1 MTELS
6 GPSFVTLLVENLETS
21 RAFYRD
27 KIGLKE
33 SAEKRPNA
41 QAFDTKP
48 CGLAL
53 RQREPESPKAASPG
67 QGILVWFHAADSKA
81 MHDQLKAKEVV
92 IAREME
98 NGPFGKTFSFQDPDG
113 YVLGIYDGA

>member
-6 GPSFVTLLVENLETS
+6 GPSFVTLLVGNLETS
-21 RAFYRD
+21 RAFYKD
-27 KIGLKE
+27 TIGFKE
-33 SAEKRPNA
+33 SAEKRPGA

-53 RQREPESPKAASPG
+53 RVMEPESPKAASPG
-67 QGILVWFHAADSKA
+67 QGVLVWFHTTDSKA
-81 MHDQLKAKEVV
+81 MHDQLKAKGVV

-98 NGPFGKTFSFQDPDG
+98 NSPFGRTFSFQDPDG
-113 YVLGIYDGA
+113 YVLGVYDGA